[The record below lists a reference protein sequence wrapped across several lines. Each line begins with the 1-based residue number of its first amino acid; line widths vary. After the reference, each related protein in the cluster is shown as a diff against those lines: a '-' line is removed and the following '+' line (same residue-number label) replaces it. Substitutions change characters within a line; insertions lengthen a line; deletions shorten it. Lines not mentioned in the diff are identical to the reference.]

1 VLNVKWKAGGVVPP
15 LHSTLNIQHSPFN
28 IAFDLHLLALIIL
41 IAWVMALIRT
51 IVNLRLIPRLQ
62 PDMLPANEPLVSVII
77 PARDE
82 AHIIEQTVRAFLAQT
97 YANLEVIVVND
108 RSADGTGDIVRAI
121 HDQRLTV
128 VDGVEPPA
136 GWLGKPWALHQGS
149 RAARGE
155 LLLFVDAD
163 LIYAPAALSA
173 AVAYLQ
179 RQCVALLS
187 LFPYIQM
194 RGFGENASMPMM
206 IMVFFTFIPTW
217 ISNRTRFA
225 RLAVGGGTGNL
236 VVREIYESSGG
247 HEALSD
253 SVVDD
258 IALARLVRRA
268 GWKTETI
275 RADDLVSLRMYH
287 GLREVIDGFTKNTFS
302 ALGRNYAAGFLVVA
316 GCVVFHI
323 VPYALALTG
332 DRVSIATIVIISI
345 TRVILFRALRYRLD
359 AAIFLHPVMA
369 VIWTWI
375 FVRSIWLTGIRGK
388 VLWRGRTYDARQT
401 RFGAERR

>member
-1 VLNVKWKAGGVVPP
+1 MRQAARSAPF
-15 LHSTLNIQHSPFN
+15 HSTLNIQHSTFN
-28 IAFDLHLLALIIL
+28 IAFDVHLLALIIL
-41 IAWVMALIRT
+41 VAWVMALIRT
-51 IVNLRLIPRLQ
+51 IVNLKLIPNLRA
-62 PDMLPANEPLVSVII
+62 DMRPESEPLVSVII

-82 AHIIEQTVRAFLAQT
+82 ARIIERTVRAFLAQT

-128 VDGVEPPA
+128 IDGVEPPA

-163 LIYAPAALSA
+163 LIYAPPALAA

-179 RQCVALLS
+179 ARGMALLS
-187 LFPYIQM
+187 LFPYLEM
-194 RGFGENASMPMM
+194 RGFGEIASMPMM
-206 IMVFFTFIPTW
+206 PMAFHTFMPTW

-236 VVREIYESSGG
+236 VVREVYEASGG
-247 HEALSD
+247 HEELSD
-253 SVVDD
+253 AVVDD
-258 IALARLVRRA
+258 IALARLIRRHGGRTEIVRA
-268 GWKTETI
+268 E
-275 RADDLVSLRMYH
+275 DLISLRMYH
-287 GLREVIDGFTKNTFS
+287 GLAEVVDGFTKNTFS
-302 ALGRNYAAGFLVVA
+302 ALGRNYVAGFLVVA
-316 GCVVFHI
+316 GCVIFHI
-323 VPYALALTG
+323 VPYGLALAG
-332 DRVSIATIVIISI
+332 DRISIATVVIISV

-359 AAIFLHPVMA
+359 AALFLHPVMA
-369 VIWTWI
+369 AIWTWI
-375 FVRSIWLTGIRGK
+375 FIRSIWLTGIRRK
-388 VLWRGRTYDARQT
+388 LLWRGRTYDAGQT